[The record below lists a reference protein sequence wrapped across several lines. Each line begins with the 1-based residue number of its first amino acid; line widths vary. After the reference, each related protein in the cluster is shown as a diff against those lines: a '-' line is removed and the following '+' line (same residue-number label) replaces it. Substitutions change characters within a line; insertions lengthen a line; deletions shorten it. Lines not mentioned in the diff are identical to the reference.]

1 MSRVLDTLITYRILR
16 MLTTPFD
23 QTDAHRLGI
32 IDARGNVLK
41 SEAQLNTA
49 EEQEAYTLLN
59 RMVFRLK
66 KILEKVPVANK
77 QFLSFAAAVALV
89 RENVEYDEDILEEL
103 FYMNMEDPEIIK
115 ESQRLEEGN
124 ILSFK
129 DFVTEE
135 GMGVAGGAI
144 AGIGISHPTKVNQ
157 AEPGITKSR
166 QKKYK
171 KDNTEGS
178 PVMIR
183 RK

>member
-23 QTDAHRLGI
+23 QTDAYRFGI

-124 ILSFK
+124 MLSFK
-129 DFVTEE
+129 DYVTEE

-144 AGIGISHPTKVNQ
+144 AGIGINNPNIPNQ
-157 AEPGITKSR
+157 AEPGVSKAA
-166 QKKYK
+166 QKKHRK
-171 KDNTEGS
+171 KNT
-178 PVMIR
+178 MIR